1 MAAEYQETNQLM
13 LTQIKV
19 SQYNLEKAL
28 YLVVDGASKIGM
40 GFCILQKGK
49 ETDPTKGFL
58 VINALTHFLKKGQ
71 KKAHLITNI

>member
-1 MAAEYQETNQLM
+1 M
-13 LTQIKV
+13 
-19 SQYNLEKAL
+19 
-28 YLVVDGASKIGM
+28 YLVVDGASKIRM
-40 GFCILQKGK
+40 DFYLLQMGK